1 MSDKIKYSKLEK
13 TIGDYII
20 QNELGCGGFAKVYQ
34 GIHIPTGEKV
44 AIKIMDKSQL
54 MEDPLNF
61 QRVENEI
68 SILKKVHHKNIIKL
82 YELMESPQKIYLVM
96 EFCEGG
102 ELFDYIVNHKKL
114 SEKQACKFFQEI
126 INSLEYLHSQSIVH
140 RDIKPENMLL
150 YNINEKNKIEI
161 KLIDFGISRNYPR
174 NKLLNSP
181 CGTTAY
187 APPEMHKREEYYGLL
202 TDIWSAGVVLYSMI
216 YGYLPFSDDDSEENI
231 QNIINGNYELDT
243 CASENV
249 RNLIKNCLNVDPLKR
264 YDLNQIRNDQ
274 WFNLVKPVE
283 KCPGIIIGYNKIPYD
298 ENIINYCCEY
308 GYDKDLV
315 LKSVL
320 NCKFDRNYS
329 IYYLVLKKKVRE
341 GYKSCSDLFSEK
353 FIEYINNKNNLEE
366 KFLKKN
372 ISPCICI
379 NNDGENNNINNEQ
392 TTWTEN
398 KNVKDDIGR
407 FFTSNDSSNNGI
419 LKKNKKKSGY
429 ENTEIHKS
437 LQNEISNCSE
447 DLEIIGIISNKKFLN
462 SEEKKF
468 KKNKRISSSNYRN
481 KNKKQT
487 LFNKSTAIKNKGHT
501 IIHNRN
507 ASALEVENKKS
518 DRDIIKKDKLREIS
532 FSPKEAKLNK
542 KERLNKIPWKFVNL
556 EKNEKSNLYDKY
568 YKKETKKLLN
578 KSFFKKNENKHQ
590 VINKNEKQSLTIRQN
605 KNELNSIEK
614 RRNHKNIIKNNN
626 KNHHKNSQSPKSS
639 TFSNFNK
646 YTISFQSKL
655 KYVNN
660 SSPEKLKISFFK
672 KNNNNLLK
680 SFESSSST
688 SYINFKVNKPKQYK
702 GPIDIR
708 CIFIDELSKIKE
720 NIENS
725 LTKNKI
731 NHSKI
736 TQYKYHCSKNGDI
749 FFIEILS
756 ISERIYFVSVISKQG
771 NVRNNSIFVNMLF
784 PIKN

>member
-150 YNINEKNKIEI
+150 YNIKEKNKIEI

-249 RNLIKNCLNVDPLKR
+249 RNLIKNCLNIDPLKR
-264 YDLNQIRNDQ
+264 YDLNQIRNDP

-298 ENIINYCCEY
+298 ENIINFCCEY

-329 IYYLVLKKKVRE
+329 IYYLVLKKKIRE
-341 GYKSCSDLFSEK
+341 GYKSCSDLFSNK
-353 FIEYINNKNNLEE
+353 FIEYINDKNNLED

-372 ISPCICI
+372 ISPCISI
-379 NNDGENNNINNEQ
+379 NNDGENNNNNEQ

-407 FFTSNDSSNNGI
+407 FFTSNDSSNNVL
-419 LKKNKKKSGY
+419 LKKNKKKSVY

-462 SEEKKF
+462 SDEKKF

-556 EKNEKSNLYDKY
+556 EKKEKLNLYDKY

-578 KSFFKKNENKHQ
+578 KSFIKKNEKKQ
-590 VINKNEKQSLTIRQN
+590 QFINKNEKQSLTIRQN
-605 KNELNSIEK
+605 KKELNNNEK

-626 KNHHKNSQSPKSS
+626 KSHQKKSQSPKSS

-672 KNNNNLLK
+672 KNKNNLLK

-720 NIENS
+720 NIEKCLN
-725 LTKNKI
+725 KNKI

-771 NVRNNSIFVNMLF
+771 NVKNNDIFVNMLF

>member
-249 RNLIKNCLNVDPLKR
+249 RNLIKNCLNIDPLKR
-264 YDLNQIRNDQ
+264 YDLNQIRNDP

-298 ENIINYCCEY
+298 ENIINFCCEY

-329 IYYLVLKKKVRE
+329 IYYLVLKKKIRE
-341 GYKSCSDLFSEK
+341 GYKSCSDLFSNK
-353 FIEYINNKNNLEE
+353 FIEYINDKNNLED

-372 ISPCICI
+372 ISPCISI
-379 NNDGENNNINNEQ
+379 NNDGENNNNNEQ

-407 FFTSNDSSNNGI
+407 FFTSNDSSNNVL
-419 LKKNKKKSGY
+419 LKKNKKKSVY

-462 SEEKKF
+462 SDEKKF

-556 EKNEKSNLYDKY
+556 EKKEKLNLYDKY

-614 RRNHKNIIKNNN
+614 RRNHKNTIKNNN
-626 KNHHKNSQSPKSS
+626 KNHHKNSKSPKSS

-655 KYVNN
+655 KYINN

-672 KNNNNLLK
+672 KNKNNLLK

-708 CIFIDELSKIKE
+708 CIFFDELSKIKQ

-725 LTKNKI
+725 LNKNKI
-731 NHSKI
+731 SHSKI

-756 ISERIYFVSVISKQG
+756 ISESIYFVSVMSKQG
-771 NVRNNSIFVNMLF
+771 NVKNNIIFVNMLF
-784 PIKN
+784 PINN

>member
-96 EFCEGG
+96 EYCEGG

-150 YNINEKNKIEI
+150 YNIKEKNKIEI

-249 RNLIKNCLNVDPLKR
+249 RNLIKNCLNIDPLKR
-264 YDLNQIRNDQ
+264 YDLNQIRNDP

-298 ENIINYCCEY
+298 ENIINFCCEY

-329 IYYLVLKKKVRE
+329 IYYLVLKKKIRE
-341 GYKSCSDLFSEK
+341 GYKSCSDLFSNK
-353 FIEYINNKNNLEE
+353 FIEYINDKNNLED

-372 ISPCICI
+372 ISPCISI
-379 NNDGENNNINNEQ
+379 NNDGENNNNNEQ

-407 FFTSNDSSNNGI
+407 FFTSNDSSNNVL
-419 LKKNKKKSGY
+419 LKKNKKKSVY

-462 SEEKKF
+462 SDEKKF

-556 EKNEKSNLYDKY
+556 EKKEKLNLYDKY

-578 KSFFKKNENKHQ
+578 KSFIKKNEKKQ
-590 VINKNEKQSLTIRQN
+590 QFINKNEKQSLTIRQN
-605 KNELNSIEK
+605 KKELNNNEK

-626 KNHHKNSQSPKSS
+626 KSHQKKSQSPKSS

-655 KYVNN
+655 KYINN

-672 KNNNNLLK
+672 KNKNNLLK

-720 NIENS
+720 NIEKCLN
-725 LTKNKI
+725 KNKI

-756 ISERIYFVSVISKQG
+756 ITENIYFVSVISKQG
-771 NVRNNSIFVNMLF
+771 NVKNNDIFVNMLF